1 MELKDRIKNV
11 IDFYKI
17 SIPKFAKFVG
27 FKTPQAVRELLKGNT
42 KTLSDAAFYK
52 ITTACPELNPEWL
65 LTGEGS
71 MLRDGGAEET
81 RNTAEQGAAI
91 AIGGNA
97 TGHYS
102 VTTSPMSD
110 EERQELVKLRAE
122 NAGLRAQLEE
132 KERTI
137 QILLNA
143 RR

>member
-1 MELKDRIKNV
+1 MNIGEELSKYFEEIGV
-11 IDFYKI
+11 SQAKI
-17 SIPKFAKFVG
+17 AQELGVTKAYVNALFAGRSRFGK
-27 FKTPQAVRELLKGNT
+27 KQAEKWSEHFG
-42 KTLSDAAFYK
+42 LSK
-52 ITTACPELNPEWL
+52 SWL
-65 LTGEGS
+65 LTGEGP